1 MSILSEKWIEGRS
14 SVFMEKVVVYLK
26 RKMYM
31 SFFQYLC
38 SEKSEIEFKS
48 ENLRNDFIIEIRNTK
63 PEIKIQ
69 IQK

>member
-1 MSILSEKWIEGRS
+1 
-14 SVFMEKVVVYLK
+14 
-26 RKMYM
+26 M

>member
-1 MSILSEKWIEGRS
+1 MTILSEKWIEWRS
-14 SVFMEKVVVYLK
+14 SVFYGKSGCLFKKKDVYE
-26 RKMYM
+26 
-31 SFFQYLC
+31 FFSVSLQRE
-38 SEKSEIEFKS
+38 SEKGFKS